1 MVGYS
6 EVRVRSRGYKE
17 VEIVE
22 MKMRNENTMCNGG
35 GRWAG
40 TS

>member
-22 MKMRNENTMCNGG
+22 MKMRKENITTDVITID
-35 GRWAG
+35 A
-40 TS
+40 